1 MKKLWR
7 RWLRVHF
14 LPPAGESPRVR
25 TARRAALFLAGI
37 LLVAEIAVSLR
48 YSGAVGGILVT
59 ATVGLSA
66 FTYRGLQA
74 IVLPPTRP
82 GATVDGPIGGD
93 PETGLADRR
102 QLVATLGRDMARA
115 QRYGHPLTLAIVRI
129 DGFDRLDAQWGPAL
143 TVPAA
148 QHVSGT
154 LVRVTRASDFV
165 ARFDEAT
172 FAVILGQCSGAQAG
186 LYADR
191 ATRAVNGRP
200 VRTSVRLGSPF
211 YLDVRVAALQFDPTR
226 CRGPIEFLDLAGVEG
241 LGEDDDLPFPGDG
254 PGHRPQTLPYDY
266 LRDAE
271 MGGLTALQGER
282 RRLGR
287 HAG

>member
-25 TARRAALFLAGI
+25 RARRTALVLAAV
-37 LLVAEIAVSLR
+37 LLVAEVAVSLR
-48 YSGAVGGILVT
+48 YSGAVGGILVA

-74 IVLPPTRP
+74 IALPLTQ
-82 GATVDGPIGGD
+82 AAALTDAALGGD
-93 PETGLADRR
+93 PETGVAGRR

-129 DGFDRLDAQWGPAL
+129 HDYAGLHAQWGPSL

-148 QHVSGT
+148 RHVADT
-154 LVRVTRASDFV
+154 LIRVTRASDFV
-165 ARFDEAT
+165 ARLDAAT
-172 FAVILGQCSGAQAG
+172 FAVILGQCSGPQAG

-191 ATRAVNGRP
+191 ATSAVNGRP
-200 VRTSVRLGSPF
+200 VRTPVRLGAPL

-241 LGEDDDLPFPGDG
+241 PGEESGLPFDGDG
-254 PGHRPQTLPYDY
+254 PGHGPETLPYDY
-266 LRDAE
+266 LRATE

-282 RRLGR
+282 RRMDR